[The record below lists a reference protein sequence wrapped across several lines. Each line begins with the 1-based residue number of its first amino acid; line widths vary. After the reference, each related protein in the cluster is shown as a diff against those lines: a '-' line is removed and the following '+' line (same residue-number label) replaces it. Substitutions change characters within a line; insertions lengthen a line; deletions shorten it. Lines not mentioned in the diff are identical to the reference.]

1 MHFKCTFIKIIRR
14 VDRLYLNTGILDSF
28 IYPDVKHMFLFRSRR
43 EAELGE
49 LQRCLEEETRRH
61 EAQLSELRIKH
72 TAAIDSLQEQLDN
85 AKRVRLS
92 IYVKCNMFTSYFY
105 TGKSSL
111 YL

>member
-1 MHFKCTFIKIIRR
+1 M
-14 VDRLYLNTGILDSF
+14 L
-28 IYPDVKHMFLFRSRR
+28 RSRR

-85 AKRVRLS
+85 AKRV
-92 IYVKCNMFTSYFY
+92 
-105 TGKSSL
+105 SL
-111 YL
+111 GVYIKLILL